1 MAHFTGAGERVV
13 NHGFDHVFV
22 EFADDIDDFGIPDIA
37 DVFLE
42 SQAEHEHSRALDRLA
57 DPDQL
62 FNGIF
67 GDELAHI
74 IVDTAPG
81 KNDFGVVP
89 DFFGLVGEIVGV
101 DADAVP
107 ADQAGEKLEF

>member
-1 MAHFTGAGERVV
+1 MITGAGERVV
-13 NHGFDHVFV
+13 DHGFDHIFV

-37 DVFLE
+37 DVFL
-42 SQAEHEHSRALDRLA
+42 DRLA

-67 GDELAHI
+67 GDKLAHV

-81 KNDFGVVP
+81 KNDFGVVTHL
-89 DFFGLVGEIVGV
+89 FGLVGEIVGV